1 MNISNS
7 MITSSSSSSSLHS
20 RTDIASTIGTDIA
33 STIGVGEGFPE
44 L

>member
-7 MITSSSSSSSLHS
+7 MITSSSSSSTSSSSSLHS
-20 RTDIASTIGTDIA
+20 RTDIASTIG
-33 STIGVGEGFPE
+33 VGEGFPE